1 MSAAGA
7 EGGQVPLGLLSL
19 GGFATAFGM
28 RMLDPLLPM
37 MAVGFGTTVSAVAIL
52 VAAFML
58 PYGAGQIAT
67 GPLGDRFGKVLVAGL
82 ALLLYGAVTVSA
94 IFAETLAQVGLIR
107 AAGGLAAGAVIPLLM
122 AHVGDSVPYEQRQA
136 AIGKFLTGNVMATL
150 LAGPISGVLGEHLGW
165 RASFVAGGAMAA
177 GVGAVLLWRLRVAG
191 TKRPARGAASAFAS
205 YAKLLRAPSGRRLLM
220 LAAADGALLFG
231 GAFPFV
237 ASFLIEDFLLSPGE
251 AGLVVAGFGVGAF
264 AYTRMAGWLVRRF
277 GERGLLLWG
286 GGGLA
291 LLLMAIAL
299 APHWGVVLAAQ
310 VLCGLAFFMFH
321 GVLQA
326 RATEALPEARG
337 TAVSAF
343 AMALFLGQTVGSL
356 VFAAGVFF
364 FGYRL
369 SFLWIA
375 CIMFLLQRFSLAK

>member
-94 IFAETLAQVGLIR
+94 IFAETLGQVGLIR

-237 ASFLIEDFLLSPGE
+237 ASFLIEDFFLSPAE

-291 LLLMAIAL
+291 VLLMAIAL

-356 VFAAGVFF
+356 VFASVIGVS
-364 FGYRL
+364 GYQWA
-369 SFLWIA
+369 FA
-375 CIMFLLQRFSLAK
+375 LAAIGTAALGGVAIRR

>member
-1 MSAAGA
+1 
-7 EGGQVPLGLLSL
+7 
-19 GGFATAFGM
+19 M

-191 TKRPARGAASAFAS
+191 TKRPARGAASAFRQLCQA
-205 YAKLLRAPSGRRLLM
+205 AARALRP
-220 LAAADGALLFG
+220 AAADAGRGGWGAAVRRGVSLRRLVPHRGLFG
-231 GAFPFV
+231 CRPARRGWWWRASGWGPSPIRGWPGGWCGDSASGGCCCGA
-237 ASFLIEDFLLSPGE
+237 A
-251 AGLVVAGFGVGAF
+251 
-264 AYTRMAGWLVRRF
+264 AGWR
-277 GERGLLLWG
+277 
-286 GGGLA
+286 
-291 LLLMAIAL
+291 
-299 APHWGVVLAAQ
+299 
-310 VLCGLAFFMFH
+310 C
-321 GVLQA
+321 
-326 RATEALPEARG
+326 
-337 TAVSAF
+337 
-343 AMALFLGQTVGSL
+343 
-356 VFAAGVFF
+356 
-364 FGYRL
+364 
-369 SFLWIA
+369 
-375 CIMFLLQRFSLAK
+375 C

>member
-94 IFAETLAQVGLIR
+94 IFAETLGQVGLIR

-237 ASFLIEDFLLSPGE
+237 ASFLIEDFFLSPAE
-251 AGLVVAGFGVGAF
+251 AGLVVAGFGLGAF

-291 LLLMAIAL
+291 VLLMAIAL

-310 VLCGLAFFMFH
+310 VGCGLAFFMFH

-356 VFAAGVFF
+356 VFASVIGVS
-364 FGYRL
+364 GYQWA
-369 SFLWIA
+369 FA
-375 CIMFLLQRFSLAK
+375 LAAIGTAALGGVAIRR